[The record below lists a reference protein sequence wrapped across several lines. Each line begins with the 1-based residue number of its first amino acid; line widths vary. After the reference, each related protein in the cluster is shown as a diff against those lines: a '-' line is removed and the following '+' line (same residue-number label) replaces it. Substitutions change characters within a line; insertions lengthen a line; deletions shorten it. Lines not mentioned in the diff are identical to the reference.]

1 MLFEINWG
9 HRGGATP
16 QRLLAM
22 LCRRGDVTSRAIG
35 TMEIGLGSTTFE
47 VAGPVAAQFED
58 RVSEPDERD
67 PHLHVRRARR
77 RASRAPRD

>member
-1 MLFEINWG
+1 MHFEINWG
-9 HRGGATP
+9 HRDGATP

-35 TMEIGLGSTTFE
+35 AIDIDQKVATFE
-47 VAGPVAAQFED
+47 VVEHVARDFER

-67 PHLHVRRARR
+67 PHLFIRRARAR
-77 RASRAPRD
+77 RQSARG